1 APGLHQPSPWCSDIM
16 GGSRHG
22 QAVGP
27 LMCPGLVIL
36 VSPGWSLAR
45 PPGSDVSFSSLGR
58 GPRQIFPLISQS
70 RWLVKHG
77 ELVEVDM
84 QLVSTLAAKFKLSTK
99 MVYLHLFNDC
109 LLLSRRKETGKF
121 AVFVHAKMP
130 ELKVTD
136 LSRKLH
142 GVPGQ
147 IFHLQLFA
155 SQRLKHQVLLRAQSE
170 SEKQRWISAMAPS
183 SPRTDREHVTEN
195 ADTAQVQCIKAYKAQ
210 EPDELTLEKADIL
223 GVRTRTSDG
232 WLEGIRLSDGER
244 GWVPRGHVEE
254 ITSRGARL
262 RNLRENDRLKLA
274 TRKLEEGQA

>member
-1 APGLHQPSPWCSDIM
+1 
-16 GGSRHG
+16 
-22 QAVGP
+22 
-27 LMCPGLVIL
+27 
-36 VSPGWSLAR
+36 
-45 PPGSDVSFSSLGR
+45 SSIW
-58 GPRQIFPLISQS
+58 PR
-70 RWLVKHG
+70 R
-77 ELVEVDM
+77 
-84 QLVSTLAAKFKLSTK
+84 
-99 MVYLHLFNDC
+99 
-109 LLLSRRKETGKF
+109 
-121 AVFVHAKMP
+121 
-130 ELKVTD
+130 
-136 LSRKLH
+136 
-142 GVPGQ
+142 
-147 IFHLQLFA
+147 
-155 SQRLKHQVLLRAQSE
+155 